1 MLAWI
6 DGTAVDGLCAV
17 FALEA
22 RLAFAGVA
30 ALVAGAV
37 AVLARVRCA
46 EVNLLIAVRAG
57 PT

>member
-6 DGTAVDGLCAV
+6 DGTAVDRLCAV

-30 ALVAGAV
+30 ALVAGTV
-37 AVLARVRCA
+37 AVPAWVRCA
-46 EVNLLIAVRAG
+46 EVNLLVAV
-57 PT
+57 